1 MEANTTFLQVQ
12 VEGIGVRQVKPGTTL
27 QELARDC
34 WPDNW
39 RRILAAYVDN
49 DLREL
54 TYPIAHSCNVVF
66 FGLEVKDGYRIYQRS
81 AVFLLIRAAREVLPG
96 CRVIIEHSLS
106 NGLYG
111 EIHCRKGLMKQD
123 IEAIEA
129 RMKEIAAQDEP
140 FEKSVLPKEEAMEL
154 FRRDGQL
161 DKVNLLKYRRSDT
174 VNVYRSGWFHD
185 YFYGYM
191 VPSAGYVSDFQLHY
205 YLPGF
210 ILQIPDPENP
220 ERIPPYREQPKLA
233 SVHRE
238 AEQWAKILEV
248 ETVGALNDII
258 AQGRSGELIRIA
270 EALHEKKIAQM
281 ADMILERHDALRVIL
296 IAGPSSS
303 GKTTFVQRLSV
314 QLRVNG
320 LRPVTVH
327 LDDYFLDRDQTPRNE
342 RGEYDFESIEAIDL
356 ELFNTH
362 LAALIQGE
370 EVDMPTY
377 DFTTGRRVYTGK
389 RLQVEPGQPIIIEG
403 IHGLNDRLTASIPSG
418 NKFKIYISALTQ
430 LNIDDHNRIPTTDGR
445 LLRRIVRD
453 HQFRGHSALD
463 TLRLWRA
470 VRQGERENIFPF
482 QEQADIMFNSSLI
495 YEFAVLRQYAEPLL
509 QTIGR
514 EDPAYSEAKRLLKF
528 LSYFLPLEPVDVP
541 ATSILR
547 EFIGGSCFEETISAA
562 NES

>member
-1 MEANTTFLQVQ
+1 
-12 VEGIGVRQVKPGTTL
+12 
-27 QELARDC
+27 
-34 WPDNW
+34 
-39 RRILAAYVDN
+39 
-49 DLREL
+49 
-54 TYPIAHSCNVVF
+54 
-66 FGLEVKDGYRIYQRS
+66 
-81 AVFLLIRAAREVLPG
+81 
-96 CRVIIEHSLS
+96 
-106 NGLYG
+106 
-111 EIHCRKGLMKQD
+111 
-123 IEAIEA
+123 
-129 RMKEIAAQDEP
+129 
-140 FEKSVLPKEEAMEL
+140 
-154 FRRDGQL
+154 
-161 DKVNLLKYRRSDT
+161 
-174 VNVYRSGWFHD
+174 
-185 YFYGYM
+185 
-191 VPSAGYVSDFQLHY
+191 
-205 YLPGF
+205 
-210 ILQIPDPENP
+210 
-220 ERIPPYREQPKLA
+220 
-233 SVHRE
+233 
-238 AEQWAKILEV
+238 
-248 ETVGALNDII
+248 
-258 AQGRSGELIRIA
+258 
-270 EALHEKKIAQM
+270 
-281 ADMILERHDALRVIL
+281 
-296 IAGPSSS
+296 
-303 GKTTFVQRLSV
+303 
-314 QLRVNG
+314 
-320 LRPVTVH
+320 
-327 LDDYFLDRDQTPRNE
+327 
-342 RGEYDFESIEAIDL
+342 
-356 ELFNTH
+356 
-362 LAALIQGE
+362 
-370 EVDMPTY
+370 MPTY